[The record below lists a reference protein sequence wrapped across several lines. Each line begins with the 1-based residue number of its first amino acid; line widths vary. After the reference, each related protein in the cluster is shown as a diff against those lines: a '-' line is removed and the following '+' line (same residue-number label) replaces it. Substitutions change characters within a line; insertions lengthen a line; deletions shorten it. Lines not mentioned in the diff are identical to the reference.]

1 MQQLTSETSPLD
13 VKAFFTDWVMV
24 KSRQTDSVDPNQE
37 YCIVW
42 LAEQPPA
49 KPIVEAAQ
57 KLCALKNAIPGAQL
71 ECKLEPQL
79 GFVLKPQKGWRFDT
93 QNEAQQIL
101 EKVVWEVNRLG
112 RS

>member
-1 MQQLTSETSPLD
+1 
-13 VKAFFTDWVMV
+13 
-24 KSRQTDSVDPNQE
+24 
-37 YCIVW
+37 
-42 LAEQPPA
+42 
-49 KPIVEAAQ
+49 
-57 KLCALKNAIPGAQL
+57 
-71 ECKLEPQL
+71 L